1 MTRFH
6 WWPDFRCCCNPKEG
20 GPEAGAEA
28 ARGLQL
34 LLLLVFLFKTVK
46 AVRRPVTW
54 TTQDLRVSFQV
65 SKTSRQLPGLLC
77 SPSSPTPQQQV

>member
-6 WWPDFRCCCNPKEG
+6 WWPDFRCCWNPKEG

-28 ARGLQL
+28 ARSLQL

-46 AVRRPVTW
+46 AVRRPVT
-54 TTQDLRVSFQV
+54 
-65 SKTSRQLPGLLC
+65 
-77 SPSSPTPQQQV
+77 